1 MCRITT
7 QHEQDKTSCSRQ
19 QNNMKKTIKQHFKDN
34 NTTCRGQ
41 QHNTQRTAYIN
52 NSNHINNNN
61 HQQCTTIFIH
71 VHADQKNTAII
82 DLNCI
87 SFYKAPRR
95 HSSSNQFSLHFKN
108 VHVYQTAIYYYI
120 FSKIDQSL
128 NPLSSCRPQGI
139 VDSTLVPNMFTS
151 DTQSFVNIP
160 LFMHNTL
167 QNVAEIHF
175 L

>member
-1 MCRITT
+1 MTTKQQIEEKQNNMCRITT
-7 QHEQDKTSCSRQ
+7 QHEQDKTSCRRQ
-19 QNNMKKTIKQHFKDN
+19 QNNMKKTIKQHLEDN

-71 VHADQKNTAII
+71 VHADQTNTAII

-95 HSSSNQFSLHFKN
+95 HSWRFKVPVTSL
-108 VHVYQTAIYYYI
+108 VYTLKMYRYIKQLYITIY
-120 FSKIDQSL
+120 SVKLTSL
-128 NPLSSCRPQGI
+128 
-139 VDSTLVPNMFTS
+139 
-151 DTQSFVNIP
+151 
-160 LFMHNTL
+160 
-167 QNVAEIHF
+167 
-175 L
+175 

>member
-1 MCRITT
+1 
-7 QHEQDKTSCSRQ
+7 
-19 QNNMKKTIKQHFKDN
+19 MKKTIKQHLEDN

-71 VHADQKNTAII
+71 VHADQTNTAII

-95 HSSSNQFSLHFKN
+95 HSWCFKVPVTSL
-108 VHVYQTAIYYYI
+108 VYTLKMYRYIKQLYITIY
-120 FSKIDQSL
+120 SVKLTSL
-128 NPLSSCRPQGI
+128 
-139 VDSTLVPNMFTS
+139 
-151 DTQSFVNIP
+151 
-160 LFMHNTL
+160 
-167 QNVAEIHF
+167 
-175 L
+175 

>member
-1 MCRITT
+1 
-7 QHEQDKTSCSRQ
+7 
-19 QNNMKKTIKQHFKDN
+19 MKKTIKQHLEDN

-95 HSSSNQFSLHFKN
+95 HSWRFKVPATSLVYTKN

-120 FSKIDQSL
+120 FSKID
-128 NPLSSCRPQGI
+128 
-139 VDSTLVPNMFTS
+139 
-151 DTQSFVNIP
+151 
-160 LFMHNTL
+160 
-167 QNVAEIHF
+167 
-175 L
+175 

>member
-1 MCRITT
+1 
-7 QHEQDKTSCSRQ
+7 
-19 QNNMKKTIKQHFKDN
+19 MKKTIKQHLKDN

-95 HSSSNQFSLHFKN
+95 HSWCFKVPVTSL
-108 VHVYQTAIYYYI
+108 VYTLKMYMYIKQLYITIY
-120 FSKIDQSL
+120 SVKLTSL
-128 NPLSSCRPQGI
+128 
-139 VDSTLVPNMFTS
+139 
-151 DTQSFVNIP
+151 
-160 LFMHNTL
+160 
-167 QNVAEIHF
+167 
-175 L
+175 

>member
-1 MCRITT
+1 MTTIQQTEEKQNNMCRITT
-7 QHEQDKTSCSRQ
+7 QHEQDKTSCRRQ
-19 QNNMKKTIKQHFKDN
+19 QNNMKKTIKQHLEDN

-41 QHNTQRTAYIN
+41 QHNKQRTAYIN

-95 HSSSNQFSLHFKN
+95 HSWCFKVPVTSL
-108 VHVYQTAIYYYI
+108 VYTLKMYMYIKQLYITIY
-120 FSKIDQSL
+120 SVKLASL
-128 NPLSSCRPQGI
+128 
-139 VDSTLVPNMFTS
+139 
-151 DTQSFVNIP
+151 
-160 LFMHNTL
+160 
-167 QNVAEIHF
+167 
-175 L
+175 